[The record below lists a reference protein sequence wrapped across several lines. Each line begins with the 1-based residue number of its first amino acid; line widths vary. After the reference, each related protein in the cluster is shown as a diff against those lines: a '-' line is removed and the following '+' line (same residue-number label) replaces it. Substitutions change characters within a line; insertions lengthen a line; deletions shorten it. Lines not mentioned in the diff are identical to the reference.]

1 MGSKWWEKAAEI
13 GSAAAQG
20 MASGGGVGAGI
31 AVTGSLLKK
40 RKKKNNLTGTKHESM
55 GADPGGETEDMK
67 PYVYGQEDW

>member
-1 MGSKWWEKAAEI
+1 MAKWYENLAKY
-13 GSAAAQG
+13 GGAAAQG
-20 MASGGGVGAGI
+20 MALGGGLGAGI

>member
-1 MGSKWWEKAAEI
+1 MAKWYENIAKY

-20 MASGGGVGAGI
+20 MASGGGLGAGI

>member
-1 MGSKWWEKAAEI
+1 MAKWYENLAKY

-20 MASGGGVGAGI
+20 MTSGGGLGAGI

-55 GADPGGETEDMK
+55 GSDPGGETEDMK